1 MCYLLSFF
9 SVNNPLREEFF
20 VSNIGNKIMSGFFAF
35 PEKQG
40 EYLINLLEQDYSTGK
55 VAWLDP
61 TCGEGRILHQL
72 STALQNEDIDIQ
84 TYGVEIDK
92 GRAAIATE
100 LLTTVFNAPIES
112 MVIQNDAFS
121 FAFVNPPYDNTVKGY
136 GDDKSE
142 RKEFIELQRATR
154 YLQSSG
160 VICYVIPSYRFA
172 DKQIARFLATY
183 FEKSAI
189 MRFSDE
195 DYEDFKQC
203 IFIGQKK
210 GSIIKTTNEK
220 MMDFFLSMYDEDFI
234 MDNVTPI
241 TEFIGVQTWKIPPM
255 QRMIKTFYSRLEDK
269 NTYYEGIINS
279 TGFEAFKNRTKP
291 RELKIGGQPI
301 LPLNAGQMALLLAS
315 GAVNGRIGEGPSL
328 HLVQGMEIVGKKV
341 EAEEDISPKG
351 YVSKKTIET
360 TTRTVSVKVLTP
372 QGVIKKLV

>member
-1 MCYLLSFF
+1 M
-9 SVNNPLREEFF
+9 
-20 VSNIGNKIMSGFFAF
+20 SNIGNKIMSGYFAF

-40 EYLINLLEQDYSTGK
+40 ELLVKLLEQDRTTGK
-55 VAWLDP
+55 TAWLDP

-72 STALQNEDIDIQ
+72 STALDHEEVEIQ

-92 GRAAIATE
+92 GRAAIARD

-136 GDDKSE
+136 GDTKSE

-154 YLQSSG
+154 YLQPGG
-160 VICYVIPSYRFA
+160 VMCYVIPSYRFA
-172 DKQIARFLATY
+172 DSKIARFLATH

-189 MRFSDE
+189 MRFTDD
-195 DYEDFKQC
+195 DYMDYKQC
-203 IFIGQKK
+203 IFIGYK
-210 GSIIKTTNEK
+210 KTTVMKTTHEG
-220 MMDFFLSMYDEDFI
+220 MMNFFLNMYDENYI

-241 TEFIGVQTWKIPPM
+241 SEFVGVQSWKIPAM

-269 NTYYEGIINS
+269 NAYYEGIVNS
-279 TGFEAFKNRTKP
+279 TGFEAFQNRTKP
-291 RELKIGGQPI
+291 RELSIGGQPM

-315 GAVNGRIGEGPSL
+315 GAVNGLIGTDDSL

-341 EAEEDISPKG
+341 EEEESVSPKG

-372 QGVIKKLV
+372 LGVIKKLV